1 MKVKPLHDRIL
12 VRRLKEG
19 EQTIGGIIIP
29 DTAREKPQRGQ
40 ILAVGNGKVNDKGH
54 RVPLLVKVGER
65 ILFGPHAQEVVLEG
79 EEYLILRQEEVLA
92 VLGGGG
98 TTRKTKST
106 KKKAKTKTETKRTK
120 TRKKGTRTTTK
131 KRK

>member
-1 MKVKPLHDRIL
+1 MKIKPLHDRIL

-65 ILFGPHAQEVVLEG
+65 ILFGPYGQEVVLDG

-98 TTRKTKST
+98 TARKTKST